1 MKELSLHILDIVTNS
16 IDAGANLIEIEVKA
30 DTKKNYLRINIKDNG
45 KGMSK
50 ETVEKV
56 TNPFF
61 TSRKVRNVG
70 LGLPFLKLAA
80 EQCDGFLKIQSEE
93 NIGTEVTV
101 EFKLNHIDKAPLGKI
116 EESISTILNFHQ
128 NFDLIYIHDVNG
140 KRFVFDTNEVKEILE
155 DLSIR
160 SPKVLMWIKDYIK
173 ENIDKI

>member
-30 DTKKNYLRINIKDNG
+30 DTKENYLRINIKDNG
-45 KGMSK
+45 KGMNK
-50 ETVEKV
+50 ETLEKV
-56 TNPFF
+56 INPFF

-80 EQCDGFLKIQSEE
+80 EQCDGYLKIQSEE
-93 NIGTEVTV
+93 KVGTEVTA
-101 EFKLNHIDKAPLGKI
+101 EFKLDHIDRAPLGRI
-116 EESISTILNFHQ
+116 EESILTILNFQQ

-140 KRFVFDTNEVKEILE
+140 KRFVFDTNEIKEILE

-160 SPKVLMWIKDYIK
+160 SPKVLMWVKEYIK

>member
-1 MKELSLHILDIVTNS
+1 MKELSLHILDVVTNS
-16 IDAGANLIEIEVKA
+16 IDAGANLIEVEVKA

-93 NIGTEVTV
+93 NIGTEVTA
-101 EFKLNHIDKAPLGKI
+101 EFKLNHIDRAPLGKI
-116 EESISTILNFHQ
+116 EEVYQL
-128 NFDLIYIHDVNG
+128 Y
-140 KRFVFDTNEVKEILE
+140 
-155 DLSIR
+155 
-160 SPKVLMWIKDYIK
+160 
-173 ENIDKI
+173 